1 MALADELPDEAIEAF
16 KRTLL
21 TKAQQRQGKTVE
33 QLRVKDE
40 AQLRDAIAA
49 AIGKV
54 PLGRLVGA
62 GVTATVVD
70 TGVMGVAVDEPEIP
84 DGWAPEGILVLVR
97 GTDPE
102 GNRSIFWRQGGDVS
116 LWEMVGMLECAGD
129 AVREQIAA
137 ARAGV

>member
-1 MALADELPDEAIEAF
+1 MALADDLPDEAVEAF

-21 TKAQQRQGKTVE
+21 TKTQQAQEKPVT

-40 AQLRDAIAA
+40 KQLRAALAA

-54 PLGRLVGA
+54 PLATLVGG
-62 GVTATVVD
+62 GVKINVAE
-70 TGVMGVAVDEPEIP
+70 TGAMGVPLDDPEVP

-97 GTDPE
+97 GEDPD
-102 GNRSIFWRQGGDVS
+102 GNRSIFWRQGGDVT

-129 AVREQIAA
+129 AVRRQIAA
-137 ARAGV
+137 NAGE